1 MAWVVAL
8 VDIVDYIINN
18 WERVGIIILAFIILG
33 LTGNITK
40 LIRGAKDGLKEFF
53 TPLGFVVLCIIILLI
68 AYLIKD
74 MRATLQV
81 ALLIQNIGVDFNVKV
96 V

>member
-8 VDIVDYIINN
+8 VDIVEYIINN
-18 WERVGIIILAFIILG
+18 WQRFGTIILAFIILG

-53 TPLGFVVLCIIILLI
+53 TPLGFVVVCIIILLI
-68 AYLIKD
+68 LYLIKD
-74 MRATLQV
+74 MKATLQV
-81 ALLIQNIGVDFNVKV
+81 ALLIKSIGVDFIVWMV
-96 V
+96 

>member
-1 MAWVVAL
+1 M